1 VNTEKIGVALWS
13 SGPTRTVDE
22 LERSLQTA
30 AAIGFRG
37 VQPWSVEASPR
48 TGRAF
53 LEEQL
58 RAGHGR

>member
-1 VNTEKIGVALWS
+1 VNTEKIGVPLGS
-13 SGPTRTVDE
+13 LGPARTDDE

-37 VQPWSVEASPR
+37 VQPGCVEASLR

-53 LEEQL
+53 QEVHG
-58 RAGHGR
+58 RAGHRR